1 MKMEMDHIDESSS
14 DSDSSMTEEQQE
26 IEDVR
31 TNLNEYN
38 FNEEIL
44 TAKKNTAEELCQIGK
59 KALTIFE
66 KYTKDNSK
74 KFREDPSSAL
84 DEISNVTDSMRASW
98 KNYSTTKSKIEEQ
111 KAQHDAVQDEKFREV
126 YMNLV
131 TEAFGDELDDLRS
144 GKVRVEQVSKKKKS
158 KNLGVESDV
167 LMQDNIIMPTDDSA
181 DVVDMQILANMLES
195 GMNSWTR
202 EERDLLILD
211 NEQLSSKDQGKKN
224 INKLTPHERRRR
236 ELFG

>member
-1 MKMEMDHIDESSS
+1 MNIEMNHTNEPSS
-14 DSDSSMTEEQQE
+14 DSSLAEEEQE
-26 IEDVR
+26 REDVR
-31 TNLNEYN
+31 SNLNEYN
-38 FNEEIL
+38 FSSYRSMY
-44 TAKKNTAEELCQIGK
+44 NTAEELCQIGG

-98 KNYSTTKSKIEEQ
+98 KNYSITRSKIEEE
-111 KAQHDAVQDEKFREV
+111 KAQHDAVQDEKFRKV

-144 GKVRVEQVSKKKKS
+144 GRVRVEQMSKKKKS
-158 KNLGVESDV
+158 KKQGVESDV

-202 EERDLLILD
+202 EERDLMLLD
-211 NEQLSSKDQGKKN
+211 NELLSSKDQEKN
-224 INKLTPHERRRR
+224 NIKELTPHERRRR
-236 ELFG
+236 DLFG

>member
-1 MKMEMDHIDESSS
+1 MNIEMNHTNESSS
-14 DSDSSMTEEQQE
+14 DSSLAEEEQE
-26 IEDVR
+26 REDVR
-31 TNLNEYN
+31 SNLNEYN
-38 FNEEIL
+38 FSEEIL
-44 TAKKNTAEELCQIGK
+44 ITKKNTAEELCEIGG

-84 DEISNVTDSMRASW
+84 DEISNVTDSMKASW
-98 KNYSTTKSKIEEQ
+98 NNYFRKRSEIEEQ

-144 GKVRVEQVSKKKKS
+144 GRVRVEQMSKKKKS
-158 KNLGVESDV
+158 KKQGVESDV

-195 GMNSWTR
+195 GMTSWTR
-202 EERDLLILD
+202 EERDLMILD
-211 NEQLSSKDQGKKN
+211 NELLSSKDQEKN
-224 INKLTPHERRRR
+224 NIKELTPHERRRR
-236 ELFG
+236 DLFG

>member
-1 MKMEMDHIDESSS
+1 MKMEMDHIDESS
-14 DSDSSMTEEQQE
+14 SDSSMTEEQQE

-31 TNLNEYN
+31 SNLNEYN

-44 TAKKNTAEELCQIGK
+44 NARKNTAEELCQIGK

-98 KNYSTTKSKIEEQ
+98 KKYSITRSKIEEQ

-158 KNLGVESDV
+158 KKQGVESDV

-202 EERDLLILD
+202 EERDLMILD
-211 NEQLSSKDQGKKN
+211 NEQLLSSNDQEKN
-224 INKLTPHERRRR
+224 NTNKLTPHERRRR
-236 ELFG
+236 DLFG